1 MVSGRWEAEVVAER
15 EEEAWMG
22 RGRPFLLRASRPR
35 SAGLWKV
42 LR

>member
-1 MVSGRWEAEVVAER
+1 MVSGRWEPEVVAEM
-15 EEEAWMG
+15 EGG
-22 RGRPFLLRASRPR
+22 RVGKGRPFLLRASRPR

>member
-1 MVSGRWEAEVVAER
+1 MVRGRWEPAVVVEI
-15 EEEAWMG
+15 EGGGMVG
-22 RGRPFLLRASRPR
+22 NGRPFLLRASRPS

>member
-1 MVSGRWEAEVVAER
+1 MVSGRWEPEVVAEM
-15 EEEAWMG
+15 EEGGWLG
-22 RGRPFLLRASRPR
+22 RGRPFLLSASRPS